1 MPCTTNSTLSKHDV
15 CVGCIAAAFA
25 NKKQQMEAAEDDI
38 SEYRFGH
45 SSLPSTLRKNR
56 GNSSNTSHYHTHHHH
71 HFTEHEKCNKKGKRA
86 PLANLTQSISMHCDN
101 LLKNAAEFSSIKN
114 DFKEF
119 IESKEARESKASKE
133 EEAKTS
139 DAEQASKNNF

>member
-38 SEYRFGH
+38 SEYRH

-56 GNSSNTSHYHTHHHH
+56 GNSSSNTSHFHTHHH

-119 IESKEARESKASKE
+119 IESKEARESKLV
-133 EEAKTS
+133 AKTS
-139 DAEQASKNNF
+139 DVEQSSKNNL